1 MALANLVINNGAATP
16 VAKTFSP
23 IQELP
28 IAVFKDKTTGVAIG
42 MPSVSIST
50 STATS
55 KRSSN
60 KWNLRV
66 SVPVLEVSSGPG
78 IGGYTPPAKVAYT
91 LLCDV
96 TVVAPDRSN
105 SLERADVLAFAFN
118 AMQTTMFKGMVKDLN
133 PAS

>member
-1 MALANLVINNGAATP
+1 MALANLVINNGALTP

-28 IAVFKDKTTGVAIG
+28 LSIWKDKTTGIAIG
-42 MPSVSIST
+42 MPTVAIST

-66 SVPVLEVSSGPG
+66 TVPVLETAAGAGV
-78 IGGYTPPAKVAYT
+78 GGYTPPAKVGYT

-96 TVVAPDRSN
+96 AVVAPDRSDA
-105 SLERADVLAFAFN
+105 SQRADVLAFAFN
-118 AMQTTMFKGMVKDLN
+118 TMQTVMFKGMIKDLN
-133 PAS
+133 PTS